1 MEEEKEELAI
11 AEEFHNAQTV
21 QDLTTLMRKGQM
33 KEFYKKANELLK
45 IRRAHPVVSKI
56 QKLDETGEV
65 TVFEDKEIVEKEVAN
80 YFTEI
85 YKRPSHMRAP
95 ALHIDFDVEDEEM
108 QIDTGSDSNMA
119 FTREE

>member
-1 MEEEKEELAI
+1 
-11 AEEFHNAQTV
+11 
-21 QDLTTLMRKGQM
+21 MRKGQM

-95 ALHIDFDVEDEEM
+95 ALHIDFDVESRRCKSTLVVTVTWHSPEKKW
-108 QIDTGSDSNMA
+108 Q
-119 FTREE
+119 RQ